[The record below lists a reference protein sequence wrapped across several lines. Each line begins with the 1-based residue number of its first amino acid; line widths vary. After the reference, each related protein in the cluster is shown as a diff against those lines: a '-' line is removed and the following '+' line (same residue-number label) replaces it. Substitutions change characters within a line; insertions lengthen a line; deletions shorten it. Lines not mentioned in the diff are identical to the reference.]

1 MGRSR
6 GGAGRSPRDAKR
18 ERRVGLAVIMMWAP
32 AVNTGC
38 NSDVHI
44 THEAHSTAS
53 GGNFLVTHS
62 PSHMQLSDSLIFA
75 LRVQVASH
83 VAIGCGMARSPTPS
97 AQQACVSGRSRQAT
111 VTLKPWRRPGT
122 VPRGATVTRAAKAAS
137 DDDDAIDVTSE
148 TVDEGPVVDDTME
161 IPPRPA
167 PTYETAEEI
176 PSPTSDD
183 EMVMELEAELLE
195 LCATGAEPSRI
206 TEAAAVLER
215 LGGGSGDLPGRW
227 EMRHCSD
234 YLVALATPFYWSLGA
249 ALGPQIAGPVFDT
262 LRSLGPPLGAQF
274 PRVVQTFDAAATELV
289 SEVDMEVL
297 NGPAPELPGE
307 GDVYQR
313 LASQMASDPAKALEV
328 VSLLPAH
335 VLPVLSITLETTAMV
350 TPDPVDPSR
359 NSATCTKSR
368 ITNAAF
374 NGNSI
379 GDALSFVEAPLEP
392 LLSALQKIFGG
403 SEGAFD
409 SIYVGQRV
417 RLARVPGAAELLV
430 WEREA

>member
-1 MGRSR
+1 MST
-6 GGAGRSPRDAKR
+6 PRMKLIQQHQ
-18 ERRVGLAVIMMWAP
+18 V
-32 AVNTGC
+32 
-38 NSDVHI
+38 
-44 THEAHSTAS
+44 
-53 GGNFLVTHS
+53 
-62 PSHMQLSDSLIFA
+62 SLP
-75 LRVQVASH
+75 
-83 VAIGCGMARSPTPS
+83 VAIGRGLARSPKPT
-97 AQQACVSGRSRQAT
+97 AQQACVSGRSRQAAL
-111 VTLKPWRRPGT
+111 TLKLWRPSET
-122 VPRGATVTRAAKAAS
+122 VSRGATISRAAKAAS
-137 DDDDAIDVTSE
+137 VDRARQSTTPSNIPDEDDAIDVTSE
-148 TVDEGPVVDDTME
+148 TVDEGPEVDDTVE
-161 IPPRPA
+161 IPPH
-167 PTYETAEEI
+167 ETAEQT

-183 EMVMELEAELLE
+183 ETVAELEAELLE
-195 LCATGAEPSRI
+195 LCESGAEPSLI
-206 TEAAAVLER
+206 AEAAAALER

-274 PRVVQTFDAAATELV
+274 PRVLQTFDASATELV
-289 SEVDMEVL
+289 SEVEMEVL

-313 LASQMASDPAKALEV
+313 LVSRMATDPAKALEV
-328 VSLLPAH
+328 VSMLPAH
-335 VLPVLSITLETTAMV
+335 ILPVLAITLETTAVV
-350 TPDPVDPSR
+350 TPDPIDPSR
-359 NSATCTKSR
+359 NTANCTKSR

-409 SIYVGQRV
+409 SIYVGKRV
-417 RLARVPGAAELLV
+417 RLARVPGAAELIV